1 MNQQS
6 AKKSPPPP
14 SNLPTI
20 RIVVADDHPVVRF
33 GVKNMLQ
40 NEPGFEVIGEAEDGD
55 DAITQ
60 TLELEPDILL
70 LDVAMPR
77 LPGLEAMRAIMTKSP
92 RVKIVLLTS
101 TISTQQVIEALQI
114 GARGIVLK
122 DSVVGDLAQALRAV
136 LGGDYWIGGERVANL
151 LKALQGLQAQAAA
164 VPERKTY
171 GLTPRELEVVT
182 CIVEGCS
189 NRDIAKQFSIS
200 EETVKRHLSNVHFQ
214 VKRGGL
220 QHPDAAEAPLRGHHL
235 VNEIHFHAVVRL
247 EGFDVGLMEL
257 VELRVGLVGEDNHV
271 RREPVFERVL
281 RGLLNSG
288 RRLRPGCF
296 CAILARLFPCL
307 SRRHWWYLW
316 VENSLGRWLAV
327 LRLPVS
333 C

>member
-1 MNQQS
+1 MSQQ
-6 AKKSPPPP
+6 AHKKSSSPAVGAAP
-14 SNLPTI
+14 I

-33 GVKNMLQ
+33 GVRNMLL
-40 NEPGFEVIGEAEDGD
+40 NEPGFEVVGEAEDGD

-101 TISTQQVIEALQI
+101 TITSQQIIEALQI

-122 DSVVGDLAQALRAV
+122 DSVVGDLGSALRAV

-151 LKALQGLQAQAAA
+151 LKALQELQAQAAA

-189 NRDIAKQFSIS
+189 NRDIAKQFTIS
-200 EETVKRHLSNVHFQ
+200 EETVKRHLSNVFDKTG
-214 VKRGGL
+214 VST
-220 QHPDAAEAPLRGHHL
+220 
-235 VNEIHFHAVVRL
+235 RL
-247 EGFDVGLMEL
+247 ELALFAIAHKL
-257 VELRVGLVGEDNHV
+257 VEL
-271 RREPVFERVL
+271 
-281 RGLLNSG
+281 
-288 RRLRPGCF
+288 
-296 CAILARLFPCL
+296 
-307 SRRHWWYLW
+307 
-316 VENSLGRWLAV
+316 
-327 LRLPVS
+327 
-333 C
+333 

>member
-1 MNQQS
+1 MNQP
-6 AKKSPPPP
+6 ATKKSSSP
-14 SNLPTI
+14 SAGVAPI

-33 GVKNMLQ
+33 GVRNMLL
-40 NEPGFEVIGEAEDGD
+40 NESGFEVVGEAEDGD

-101 TISTQQVIEALQI
+101 TITSQQIIEALQI

-122 DSVVGDLAQALRAV
+122 DAVVGDLGNALRAV

-151 LKALQGLQAQAAA
+151 VKALQELMAKAAA

-200 EETVKRHLSNVHFQ
+200 EETVKRHLSNVFDKTG
-214 VKRGGL
+214 VST
-220 QHPDAAEAPLRGHHL
+220 
-235 VNEIHFHAVVRL
+235 RL
-247 EGFDVGLMEL
+247 ELALFSIAHKL
-257 VELRVGLVGEDNHV
+257 VEL
-271 RREPVFERVL
+271 
-281 RGLLNSG
+281 
-288 RRLRPGCF
+288 
-296 CAILARLFPCL
+296 
-307 SRRHWWYLW
+307 
-316 VENSLGRWLAV
+316 
-327 LRLPVS
+327 
-333 C
+333 

>member
-1 MNQQS
+1 MSVGAAMSQQS
-6 AKKSPPPP
+6 AKKSPPPDTGLA
-14 SNLPTI
+14 NI

-33 GVKNMLQ
+33 GVKNMLVNQ
-40 NEPGFEVIGEAEDGD
+40 PGFEVVGEAEDGD

-70 LDVAMPR
+70 LDLAMPR

-136 LGGDYWIGGERVANL
+136 LSGDYWIGGERVANL

-189 NRDIAKQFSIS
+189 NRDIAKQFTIS
-200 EETVKRHLSNVHFQ
+200 EETVKRHLSNVFDKTG
-214 VKRGGL
+214 VST
-220 QHPDAAEAPLRGHHL
+220 
-235 VNEIHFHAVVRL
+235 RL
-247 EGFDVGLMEL
+247 ELALFAIAHKL
-257 VELRVGLVGEDNHV
+257 VALQT
-271 RREPVFERVL
+271 
-281 RGLLNSG
+281 
-288 RRLRPGCF
+288 
-296 CAILARLFPCL
+296 
-307 SRRHWWYLW
+307 
-316 VENSLGRWLAV
+316 
-327 LRLPVS
+327 
-333 C
+333 

>member
-1 MNQQS
+1 MSQQ
-6 AKKSPPPP
+6 AQKKSPSPAASVTP
-14 SNLPTI
+14 I

-33 GVKNMLQ
+33 GVRNMLQ
-40 NEPGFEVIGEAEDGD
+40 SEPGFEVVGEAEDGD

-101 TISTQQVIEALQI
+101 TITSQQIIEALQI

-122 DSVVGDLAQALRAV
+122 DAVVGDLGNALRAV

-151 LKALQGLQAQAAA
+151 VKALQELMAKAAA

-200 EETVKRHLSNVHFQ
+200 EETVKRHLSNVFDKTG
-214 VKRGGL
+214 VST
-220 QHPDAAEAPLRGHHL
+220 
-235 VNEIHFHAVVRL
+235 RL
-247 EGFDVGLMEL
+247 ELALFSIAHKL
-257 VELRVGLVGEDNHV
+257 VEL
-271 RREPVFERVL
+271 
-281 RGLLNSG
+281 
-288 RRLRPGCF
+288 
-296 CAILARLFPCL
+296 
-307 SRRHWWYLW
+307 
-316 VENSLGRWLAV
+316 
-327 LRLPVS
+327 
-333 C
+333 